1 MSLPPRPR
9 VVVNGVQRMRRNHYY
24 WCPHCQRTIR
34 LPTSQ
39 ICCPLCLC
47 DLWYEFDVS
56 RPRGLLDVYGS
67 SRRAAPAALDYL
79 NLMLEPNSFHPLN
92 LNYESRFDD
101 IVLRVGGPPRPPRYV
116 PPRETLHVQEEP
128 AEPSVDEVMEE
139 LRPGPAPAP
148 ASAIEGLPILTL
160 GPSHLISDSH
170 CPVCKDAFEVGGE
183 AKELPCRHFYHSDC
197 IVPWLHLHNSCPVCR
212 YQLPDDPSNN
222 DDRDDQYPTQA
233 ARNSVNWSWRQVLHL
248 LWPFSLLS
256 NWRSAPR
263 DSPWWTIF

>member
-1 MSLPPRPR
+1 MSLTPRPR

-34 LPTSQ
+34 LPTPQ

-56 RPRGLLDVYGS
+56 RPRLLSDVYGS

-79 NLMLEPNSFHPLN
+79 NLMLEPNSFRRLN
-92 LNYESRFDD
+92 LDYESRYDD
-101 IVLRVGGPPRPPRYV
+101 IVLRVGGPPRPQRYI
-116 PPRETLHVQEEP
+116 PPRERLHVHEEP
-128 AEPSVDEVMEE
+128 DPSIDELMEE

-148 ASAIEGLPILTL
+148 ASAIERLPTLILE
-160 GPSHLISDSH
+160 PSHLISDSH

-212 YQLPDDPSNN
+212 YELPDDPANN
-222 DDRDDQYPTQA
+222 DKQNDEDFIRA
-233 ARNSVNWSWRQVLHL
+233 ARNLLNWNWTQVLL
-248 LWPFSLLS
+248 SLWPFNLLS
-256 NWRSAPR
+256 HWTSASR
-263 DSPWWTIF
+263 GGQF